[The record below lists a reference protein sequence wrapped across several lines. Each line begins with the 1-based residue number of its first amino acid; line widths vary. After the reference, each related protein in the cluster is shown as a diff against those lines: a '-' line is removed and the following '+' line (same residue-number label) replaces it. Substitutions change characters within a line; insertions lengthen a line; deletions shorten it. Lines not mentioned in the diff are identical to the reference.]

1 VYLWVAKI
9 KRNPQIG
16 NRIRKKSDFY
26 SMFTGIIETMGEIR
40 SISSSGT
47 NTSFWIAS
55 SLSAELRPDQSV
67 AHDGICLTVEDSK
80 DGMHQVTAI
89 QETLKKT
96 NIQEWSVGKMVN
108 IERAMLPSSRLDGHI
123 VQGHVDAVA
132 VCSERMDSNGSWEY
146 RLSFPKQFSKMIVE
160 KGSVCLNGISLTA
173 FSVKNKSF
181 RVAIIP
187 YTFEHTNMKDLNPG
201 MRLNIEFDLIGKY
214 VNRIMS
220 QSTKHDSY

>member
-1 VYLWVAKI
+1 MYLWVAKI
-9 KRNPQIG
+9 KRKPQIG
-16 NRIRKKSDFY
+16 NRISKKSDFY

-40 SISSSGT
+40 EISSLGT

-55 SLSAELRPDQSV
+55 PISAELKPDQSI
-67 AHDGICLTVEDSK
+67 AHDGICLTVEDIK
-80 DGMHQVTAI
+80 EGMHRVTAI
-89 QETLKKT
+89 QETMKKT
-96 NIQEWSVGKMVN
+96 NIREWILGKRVN
-108 IERAMLPSSRLDGHI
+108 LERAMLLNSRLDGHF
-123 VQGHVDAVA
+123 VQGHVDATA
-132 VCSERMDSNGSWEY
+132 FCSERKDSNGSWEY
-146 RLSFPKQFSKMIVE
+146 RLEFPKQFSKMIIE

-173 FSVKNKSF
+173 FCVKKKSF

-220 QSTKHDSY
+220 Q